1 MYKGEG
7 SWFEAIDEVVFT
19 HISKVCNWIREAEQI
34 SDSNSNNSSKSFK
47 RYLIEVPKDHLI
59 LKSQD
64 QEGSCGRALLKE
76 RTLEEKLKSVELLM
90 YNLLKNSRLSFWILR
105 NCIRARNWQT
115 RRQEHKSLM
124 KSVKMTIQLT

>member
-1 MYKGEG
+1 MDKGEG

-47 RYLIEVPKDHLI
+47 RYLIEVPKHHLI

-76 RTLEEKLKSVELLM
+76 RTLEEKLKLVELLM
-90 YNLLKNSRLSFWILR
+90 YNLLKNSILSF
-105 NCIRARNWQT
+105 
-115 RRQEHKSLM
+115 
-124 KSVKMTIQLT
+124 